1 MDLIKE
7 LGLTFLIRSAATPLQ
22 DIVDMLGW
30 VPNDEACEAD
40 LYFARDLQ

>member
-1 MDLIKE
+1 MDLIEE

-40 LYFARDLQ
+40 L